1 MKKIFFVLLL
11 ISMPAAAHH
20 TKEHTMLTQDTE
32 QVIAETKQGAD
43 NSGST
48 FLWLGIAAVLGLGV
62 IKLFKKK

>member
-1 MKKIFFVLLL
+1 MKKILFILLL
-11 ISMPAAAHH
+11 ISQPAIAHH

-43 NSGST
+43 NSGSK

>member
-1 MKKIFFVLLL
+1 MKKILFILLL

-20 TKEHTMLTQDTE
+20 TKEHTMLTQDTK

-43 NSGST
+43 NAGSK
-48 FLWLGIAAVLGLGV
+48 FLWLGIAAILGLGV